1 MPYLNDFSTR
11 WNFFVLLA
19 PPKESNVTLTLRS
32 LDSQRTVTV
41 TILTHMINVNEIEK
55 ESKYELDLDD
65 SIYDK
70 TYYPSEKQIDQDE
83 QPKEASTQMQHG
95 QKKLKTEKARTS
107 KKTTVIKKEV
117 TLTWRCFNISN
128 GIKRLSKTTNTN

>member
-1 MPYLNDFSTR
+1 ME
-11 WNFFVLLA
+11 FFVLLA

-32 LDSQRTVTV
+32 LDPQRTVTV
-41 TILTHMINVNEIEK
+41 TILTHMINVNESEK

-83 QPKEASTQMQHG
+83 QPKEAST
-95 QKKLKTEKARTS
+95 
-107 KKTTVIKKEV
+107 
-117 TLTWRCFNISN
+117 
-128 GIKRLSKTTNTN
+128 